1 MSREGISSCGAKVM
15 NNYESRPICELFFF
29 ANLKSCHETRFLLNK
44 FSAIRVISVRCFGA
58 AALAAGGLK
67 GNKSRDKL
75 LRLLLTNF
83 RCCGL
88 S

>member
-1 MSREGISSCGAKVM
+1 M
-15 NNYESRPICELFFF
+15 NNYEIRPICELFFF

-44 FSAIRVISVRCFGA
+44 FSAIRVISVRRFGA
-58 AALAAGGLK
+58 ATLAAGGLK
-67 GNKSRDKL
+67 ETKAEIDP

>member
-1 MSREGISSCGAKVM
+1 MKPV
-15 NNYESRPICELFFF
+15 
-29 ANLKSCHETRFLLNK
+29 FLLNK
-44 FSAIRVISVRCFGA
+44 FSAICVISVRRFGA

-67 GNKSRDKL
+67 ETKGEIDP
-75 LRLLLTNF
+75 LRLLLTNY

>member
-29 ANLKSCHETRFLLNK
+29 ANLKSCHETRFLLNN
-44 FSAIRVISVRCFGA
+44 FSAIRVISVRRFGA
-58 AALAAGGLK
+58 SALAAGGLK
-67 GNKSRDKL
+67 ETKADIDP
-75 LRLLLTNF
+75 LRFLLTNF

>member
-1 MSREGISSCGAKVM
+1 MKPV
-15 NNYESRPICELFFF
+15 
-29 ANLKSCHETRFLLNK
+29 FLLNK

-58 AALAAGGLK
+58 ATLAAGGLK
-67 GNKSRDKL
+67 ETKAEIDP
-75 LRLLLTNF
+75 LRLFLTNF

>member
-1 MSREGISSCGAKVM
+1 M

-44 FSAIRVISVRCFGA
+44 FSAIRVISVRRSGA
-58 AALAAGGLK
+58 VALAAGGLK
-67 GNKSRDKL
+67 EKSRDKS